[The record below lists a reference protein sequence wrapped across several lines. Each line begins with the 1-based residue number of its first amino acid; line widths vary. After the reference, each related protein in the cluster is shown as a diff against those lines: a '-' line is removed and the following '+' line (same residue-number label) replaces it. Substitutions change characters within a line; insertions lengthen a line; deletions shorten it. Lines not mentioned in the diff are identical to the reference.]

1 MMVQLDVSLTPAY
14 EKRAVCKSVLPQAG
28 ICRGKAGNDSSI
40 PKLAKQT
47 NKQTPQTTRNSLDQS
62 HLYLN
67 KRRLQSYLEADSVV
81 SFSQDP
87 LTLLPH
93 HCHS

>member
-47 NKQTPQTTRNSLDQS
+47 NKQTPQKNKTKQTKQS
-62 HLYLN
+62 KTKKN
-67 KRRLQSYLEADSVV
+67 KKKKTKHVLA
-81 SFSQDP
+81 FP
-87 LTLLPH
+87 PA
-93 HCHS
+93 